1 MSEPAWQPLRTAG
14 AAEEAQRVAGELA
27 TWIDGLPTSK
37 RTGFEGDASAALLL
51 AQCDRATAVQR
62 LESALVTTLTGP
74 STISLFAGITGLSW
88 LLPHLAD
95 GDGVTRALAR
105 YDAALARH
113 LDVPRWEDR
122 HDLIGGLAGVAAMVA
137 ERTDPRALQIAERV
151 LFHLETSAIMTD
163 TGATWRTPA
172 RFVPADQQHLYPD
185 GRIELGVGHGVAG
198 VVGALTQFVA
208 AGIEPVRS
216 RRLLEAA
223 VAWLV
228 DMIGGDASR
237 FEMTWPL
244 DVPRLRRIGWCSGH
258 TGVAA
263 VLLRASRALGQPA
276 LEATAVELLRKLAH
290 PTASDG
296 TLDAGFCHGAAGMA
310 HVYNAAFQLTGDRD
324 LHAAA
329 GFWLDEVL
337 RLRTAGPPPGYRYF
351 HLHEEAPSWRD
362 DATLLSGAVG
372 TGLVLLAACEARE
385 PEWQRLFLI

>member
-1 MSEPAWQPLRTAG
+1 MSEPVWKPLRVGA
-14 AAEEAQRVAGELA
+14 AAEEAQRVANEIA
-27 TWIDGLPTSK
+27 SWVDALPASK

-62 LESALVTTLTGP
+62 LEAALVTTLTGP
-74 STISLFAGITGLSW
+74 TTISLFAGITGLSW

-95 GDGVTRALAR
+95 GEGVARALER
-105 YDAALARH
+105 YDAALLRH

-122 HDLIGGLAGVAAMVA
+122 TDLLGGLAGVAVMVA
-137 ERTDPRALQIAERV
+137 ERRDPRALQIAERV
-151 LFHLETSAIMTD
+151 LFHLETSAIMSD
-163 TGATWRTPA
+163 TGAHWRTPA
-172 RFVPADQQHLYPD
+172 RFVPEAQQHLYPD

-198 VVGALTQFVA
+198 VVGALAQFVA

-216 RRLLEAA
+216 RRLLEAG
-223 VAWLV
+223 VAWLA

-258 TGVAA
+258 TGVAH
-263 VLLRASRALGQPA
+263 VLLRASRALGAAP

-310 HVYNAAFQLTGDRD
+310 HVYNAAYQLTGAAD
-324 LHAAA
+324 LHRAAV
-329 GFWLDEVL
+329 FWLDELL
-337 RLRTAGPPPGYRYF
+337 RLRNAAQPPGYRYF
-351 HLHEEAPSWRD
+351 GMHAEAPQWSED
-362 DATLLSGAVG
+362 VTLLGGAVG
-372 TGLVLLAACEARE
+372 TGLVLLAACDQRE